1 MEFPQKVSANDL
13 ATVLGIVPRTVGKL
27 AEKGVLR
34 REGYGVFDLTD
45 AVQAYVAYRESV
57 IAAEHGVGA
66 FGKARAELT
75 LERARLMRIK
85 RQQAEGELLPTKEVI
100 AAGTAVM
107 AVVRN
112 RLLSVAPKFAPQLVM
127 VRSASEV
134 ESILRPA
141 IEEALE
147 ELAGLEIAPPNERH
161 RRRA

>member
-1 MEFPQKVSANDL
+1 MEFRQKVSANDL

-34 REGYGVFDLTD
+34 REGYGVFDLAD
-45 AVQAYVAYRESV
+45 AIQAYIAYRESV

-66 FGKARAELT
+66 FGRARAELT
-75 LERARLMRIK
+75 LERARLMRMK
-85 RQQAEGELLPTKEVI
+85 RQEAEGSLLPTKEVI

-107 AVVRN
+107 TVVRN
-112 RLLSVAPKFAPQLVM
+112 RLLAMAPKFAPQLAM
-127 VRSASEV
+127 AQSAVEV

-147 ELAGLEIAPPNERH
+147 ELASLEIAPNERH
-161 RRRA
+161 STWRA